1 MADEVENVAAE
12 TVEDRETAIAV
23 SPASNLPFIIA
34 LVALLLYFGFQTLQL
49 FVERGNLSMMKSSQD
64 SALQEAQKV
73 QEQFKNLVSKTN
85 QLAEQGHAGA
95 RMVMEGLQRQGFSAP
110 QPPTESK
117 APSKTET
124 KPTK

>member
-12 TVEDRETAIAV
+12 PIEDRETAIVV
-23 SPASNLPFIIA
+23 SPASNLPFIIT

-95 RMVMEGLQRQGFSAP
+95 RMVMEGLQRQGFGAP
-110 QPPTESK
+110 PAPESK
-117 APSKTET
+117 APSKVET

>member
-12 TVEDRETAIAV
+12 PIEDRETAIVV
-23 SPASNLPFIIA
+23 SPASNLPFIIT

-73 QEQFKNLVSKTN
+73 QEQFKNLVSKTS
-85 QLAEQGHAGA
+85 QLADQGHAGA
-95 RMVMEGLQRQGFSAP
+95 RMVMEGLQRQGFGAP
-110 QPPTESK
+110 PVPESK
-117 APSKTET
+117 APSKAET
-124 KPTK
+124 KSTK

>member
-12 TVEDRETAIAV
+12 PVEDRETAIVV
-23 SPASNLPFIIA
+23 SSASNLPFIIT

>member
-12 TVEDRETAIAV
+12 PVEDRETTIAV
-23 SPASNLPFIIA
+23 RPASNLPFIIT

-85 QLAEQGHAGA
+85 QLADQGHAGA
-95 RMVMEGLQRQGFSAP
+95 RMVMEGLQRQGFGAP
-110 QPPTESK
+110 PVPESK
-117 APSKTET
+117 APSKAET
-124 KPTK
+124 KPSK